1 LNIYELKRA
10 IIKTSNQI
18 DQIIELIE
26 ETDIDDEHELQKRI
40 NMLIKLQTFQLWHLE
55 KLEQSRIDFINRS

>member
-1 LNIYELKRA
+1 MNIYELKRA

-26 ETDIDDEHELQKRI
+26 ETDIDDEHGLQKRI

-55 KLEQSRIDFINRS
+55 KLEQLKALISSDS